1 VTFFRLLLASSLVVG
16 VATAQQGL
24 VVQPWAKPPAAK
36 PLLPEP
42 NRRAPASSLPPAR
55 AALPAPRAAE
65 PAPTP
70 PPASPAQVE
79 WTPPVVAL
87 LVDPWAKPSQL
98 ATPPRP
104 RWVPEGSDII
114 DPWAGEVAAEPKVA
128 TSRPADAPRDT
139 IF

>member
-1 VTFFRLLLASSLVVG
+1 VTFFKLLLASSFVVG
-16 VATAQQGL
+16 AATAQQGL
-24 VVQPWAKPPAAK
+24 VVQPWAKPVVGK
-36 PLLPEP
+36 PVVPEP
-42 NRRAPASSLPPAR
+42 TRRAPASALPPAR
-55 AALPAPRAAE
+55 MALPTPHAAE

-70 PPASPAQVE
+70 PPAPPAEAE

-104 RWVPEGSDII
+104 RWVPQSSDII
-114 DPWAGEVAAEPKVA
+114 DPWANEPAAEPRVA
-128 TSRPADAPRDT
+128 ASRPADAPRDT